1 MILFTGVGGM
11 ADPMFVAQRSNNQ
24 LALSIG
30 DVIDIIGQ
38 DAPEYAASEYSLQMG
53 AGGGA
58 PSEANY
64 SAVTTPSRADPECDN
79 KRKAMVKILEQPQPK
94 ALRFRYICEGRS
106 AGSIPGVRSTT
117 ENKTYPAIE
126 VQGYKGPAVVVVSCV
141 TVDPPYRPHPHNLVG
156 KEGCKKGVCTMTIN
170 SETMQ
175 CVFSN
180 LGIQCVK
187 KRDVDEALKL
197 REEIR
202 VDPFQT
208 GFSHRNQT
216 QSIDLNSLRLCF
228 QVFLEGPEK
237 GKFTFPLKPV
247 VSNPI
252 YDKKA
257 TSDLIICKL
266 SDCTSSV
273 AGGKEIIL
281 LCDKVTKEDIHVRFY
296 EVKDGMIEW
305 EAFGDFQASDVHKQ
319 VAISFKTPRYKS
331 LEVENPVKVYVQL
344 LRPSDSSTSE
354 PRPFQYLPLDSGRPF
369 TSFKRLKNNYGLFQ
383 RILGLDTP
391 APSAVGVVGT
401 DEGEVL
407 KRKTPKVQSPPH
419 SPGFLDTL
427 EDTKPR
433 PRPPG
438 DLKLITMSS
447 SPPSA
452 FTQPRPA
459 PAGSPPLAA
468 QLIKSGPSP
477 IPTHPVTTSSP
488 PLLLSPDQSVDD
500 IRQRLTA
507 TLERR
512 KGSGTAPTSPRILNP
527 TQHPQQRPTQF
538 WSDDASVYSDADVL
552 DDVLSQGSVNDLLSA
567 VGEGLAVYED
577 VTGGIQEDP
586 AAALL
591 APDAVYGDPSYA
603 SCYSNLEFV
612 MGQARVTA
620 SVGDGNTDNN
630 NKVPAGNAPPLLPPK
645 KNPRGSSLLP
655 TDDDFGIYG
664 TPSGQPIHP
673 NKAALL
679 LERGFRGSAIGMTT
693 TTGDDT
699 LYYDPGGRGGGGGAP
714 MASECDELEDMWD
727 DNTNNTQQQQQQ
739 QHQQQ
744 QLTPEQLP
752 RTVLDLFV

>member
-1 MILFTGVGGM
+1 MKGAGGM

-24 LALSIG
+24 LSLNIS

-38 DAPEYAASEYSLQMG
+38 DAPECAASDMSVYGGLQMG
-53 AGGGA
+53 GGGA
-58 PSEANY
+58 GTASEANF
-64 SAVTTPSRADPECDN
+64 SAITNLSRTDPDLEN
-79 KRKAMVKILEQPQPK
+79 KRKAYVRLIEQPQPK

-106 AGSIPGVRSTT
+106 AGSIPGVNSTA
-117 ENKTYPAIE
+117 ENKTYPAIQ
-126 VQGYKGPAVVVVSCV
+126 VMGYKGPAVVVVSCV

-170 SETMQ
+170 NDSMQ

-187 KRDVDEALKL
+187 KRDVEDALKL

-208 GFSHRNQT
+208 GFSHRSQP
-216 QSIDLNSLRLCF
+216 QSIDLNALRLCF

-247 VSNPI
+247 VSHAI

-305 EAFGDFQASDVHKQ
+305 EGFGDFQASDVHKQ

-344 LRPSDSSTSE
+344 LRPSDKSTSE

-383 RILGLDTP
+383 RILGLDSPMTAEGSEETLRRKTPTP
-391 APSAVGVVGT
+391 APC
-401 DEGEVL
+401 
-407 KRKTPKVQSPPH
+407 
-419 SPGFLDTL
+419 SPGPL
-427 EDTKPR
+427 EVAIIDDVKPR
-433 PRPPG
+433 PLA
-438 DLKLITMSS
+438 DLKMV
-447 SPPSA
+447 SPVAGKIQSHPPQS
-452 FTQPRPA
+452 
-459 PAGSPPLAA
+459 GSPPLASVN
-468 QLIKSGPSP
+468 KPSISP
-477 IPTHPVTTSSP
+477 SSAPLPLTSSSP
-488 PLLLSPDQSVDD
+488 PLLTSPDQSVDD

-512 KGSGTAPTSPRILNP
+512 KAGGATSPRVP
-527 TQHPQQRPTQF
+527 APMRPSQF
-538 WSDDASVYSDADVL
+538 WSDDASVYSDTDVL
-552 DDVLSQGSVNDLLSA
+552 DEVLSQGSVNDLLSV

-577 VTGGIQEDP
+577 LTSLPDP
-586 AAALL
+586 TASQITD
-591 APDAVYGDPSYA
+591 PDAVYGDASYA

-612 MGQARVTA
+612 MGQAKA
-620 SVGDGNTDNN
+620 KDS
-630 NKVPAGNAPPLLPPK
+630 PPVLPPK
-645 KNPRGSSLLP
+645 KNPRASIPIL
-655 TDDDFGIYG
+655 DDDYGEYG
-664 TPSGQPIHP
+664 TPSGQPVHP

-679 LERGFRGSAIGMTT
+679 LERGFRTE
-693 TTGDDT
+693 TGLSSNHIVDNS
-699 LYYDPGGRGGGGGAP
+699 LYYDSNGRGTGQ
-714 MASECDELEDMWD
+714 ECDQLEDLWD
-727 DNTNNTQQQQQQ
+727 DAAGQPQ
-739 QHQQQ
+739 
-744 QLTPEQLP
+744 EVSCDQLP